1 VPDLMVDLGRSPGV
15 ADRNDPPSEWSGADG
30 TTLTAAGLLPA
41 QARPV
46 TNAERAQVESS
57 PDVPATGCVAT
68 ALSSFYDADE
78 SFAAVYAWSG
88 GKATVYQATGTSH
101 VLGIGVKGGSG
112 TWSGGGTV
120 TFKETYGAGASVP
133 GVADAYAHNSVQY
146 RDYYYSFPCQY
157 TQRRPYSTQ
166 GLLDAFTYAPHV
178 NFTHCLSMVKGGSY
192 WKDQGTALTVAA
204 GTDIGPISVSAQSG
218 WNSATKLTWVLTSAS
233 HGCGSTTG
241 WASAPQ
247 MDVRQ

>member
-1 VPDLMVDLGRSPGV
+1 VH
-15 ADRNDPPSEWSGADG
+15 
-30 TTLTAAGLLPA
+30 
-41 QARPV
+41 
-46 TNAERAQVESS
+46 
-57 PDVPATGCVAT
+57 ATGCVAT

-101 VLGIGVKGGSG
+101 VLGIGVKGGTG

-120 TFKETYGAGASVP
+120 TFKESYGAGASVP

-157 TQRRPYSTQ
+157 TQRRPYSTL

-178 NFTHCLSMVKGGSY
+178 SFTHCLSIVKGGSY